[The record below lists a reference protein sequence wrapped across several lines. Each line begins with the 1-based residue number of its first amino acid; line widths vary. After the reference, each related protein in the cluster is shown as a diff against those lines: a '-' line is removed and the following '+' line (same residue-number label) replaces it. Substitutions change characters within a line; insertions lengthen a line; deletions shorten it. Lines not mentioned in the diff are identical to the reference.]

1 MESQEISLDLL
12 ENINYCRV
20 VVRITQI
27 KVVSALCKRG
37 QLNIVVHMPTSE
49 SGKRELA
56 QRVSD
61 VHARAVNHR
70 LKSLNC
76 PEQQKL
82 ALLNAIIETKKEKNK
97 GE

>member
-1 MESQEISLDLL
+1 M
-12 ENINYCRV
+12 R
-20 VVRITQI
+20 
-27 KVVSALCKRG
+27 KRG
-37 QLNIVVHMPTSE
+37 QLNVVVHMPTSE

-61 VHARAVNHR
+61 VHANIVNNR

-82 ALLNAIIETKKEKNK
+82 ALLNAIIETKKEKEK
-97 GE
+97 VVYDDEKKRV

>member
-1 MESQEISLDLL
+1 MVELGR
-12 ENINYCRV
+12 YFA
-20 VVRITQI
+20 VRE
-27 KVVSALCKRG
+27 VSALRKRG

-61 VHARAVNHR
+61 VHASAVNHR

-82 ALLNAIIETKKEKNK
+82 ALLNAIIQTKKENK
-97 GE
+97 KEVHDENKRV

>member
-1 MESQEISLDLL
+1 M
-12 ENINYCRV
+12 
-20 VVRITQI
+20 VRE
-27 KVVSALCKRG
+27 VSALRKRG

-61 VHARAVNHR
+61 VHASAVNHR